1 MSMLR
6 TRLELE
12 PDQAPAWGNLRTI
25 QAETAELVVATA
37 RSQAAPMAAVIELL
51 TVRQAASR
59 LGVHEN
65 TVRNWADKG
74 VLPAARLP
82 GSHFRRFRSADVD
95 RIRLGIMGALAG
107 GSTGPTQELPEGANP
122 SFNNGDDL

>member
-6 TRLELE
+6 TTRLELE

-25 QAETAELVVATA
+25 QAETAELVLATGW
-37 RSQAAPMAAVIELL
+37 SQAAPMAAIELL

-65 TVRNWADKG
+65 TVRNWADRG

-95 RIRLGIMGALAG
+95 RIRLGIMGALAS
-107 GSTGPTQELPEGANP
+107 GSTGPIQELPEGANP